1 MSKIKVADLLSELNI
16 MLKEHW
22 SYVWGSASKG
32 CVDCSG
38 ALVYVFRKYGH
49 SIYHGSNRIARIEV
63 DELLPISQAKP
74 GMAAFKARNP
84 GDAEYAL
91 PSSYKSGGKNY
102 NGDLRDFYHVG
113 VVGQNGKVLN
123 AQSSSA
129 GFVESPIKTWTCVG
143 YLTQVDYG
151 DMQEDNMTNGS
162 NNSNTSNDS
171 IDILGTAEVIAE
183 SGSTVR
189 MRSRPLKNA
198 PIVANIK
205 VGTLVNILEA
215 TSEWCQIEVDGKHG
229 YMMSKFLN
237 KLGSVQ
243 ESEGDRNDSIDI
255 LALVDRVTNLEE
267 RVAALESGGVG

>member
-1 MSKIKVADLLSELNI
+1 MGFSFQRMCGLLRSLG
-16 MLKEHW
+16 L
-22 SYVWGSASKG
+22 
-32 CVDCSG
+32 C
-38 ALVYVFRKYGH
+38 FRNYGH
-49 SIYHGSNRIARIEV
+49 SIYHGSNRIARVEV

-74 GMAAFKARNP
+74 GMVAFKARKP
-84 GDAEYAL
+84 GDAKYAL
-91 PSSYKSGGKNY
+91 PSAYKSDGKNY

-123 AQSSSA
+123 AQSSST

-143 YLTQVDYG
+143 YLKQVDYG
-151 DMQEDNMTNGS
+151 DMLEDNMTN
-162 NNSNTSNDS
+162 DS
-171 IDILGTAEVIAE
+171 IDIRDTAEVIAK

-189 MRSRPLKNA
+189 MRSRPEKNA

-205 VGTLVNILEA
+205 VGTQVNILDSA
-215 TSEWCQIEVDGKHG
+215 SDWHQIEVNGRVG

-243 ESEGDRNDSIDI
+243 ESEPEPEPSDSIDI

>member
-1 MSKIKVADLLSELNI
+1 MSKIKVSDLLLELNV

-49 SIYHGSNRIARIEV
+49 SIYHGSNRIARVEV

-74 GMAAFKARNP
+74 GMVAFKARNP
-84 GDAEYAL
+84 GNAKYAL
-91 PSSYKSGGKNY
+91 PSAYKSGGKNY

-123 AQSSSA
+123 AQSSST
-129 GFVESPIKTWTCVG
+129 GFVESPIKTWICVG
-143 YLTQVDYG
+143 YLKQVNYG
-151 DMQEDNMTNGS
+151 DIREDNMT
-162 NNSNTSNDS
+162 NDS
-171 IDILGTAEVIAE
+171 IDILYTAEVIAE

-189 MRSRPLKNA
+189 MRSKPLKNA
-198 PIVANIK
+198 PIVANVK
-205 VGTLVNILEA
+205 VGTQANVLEA
-215 TSEWCQIEVDGKHG
+215 TSDWCQIEVDGKHG

-243 ESEGDRNDSIDI
+243 ESEGDQNDSIDI

>member
-1 MSKIKVADLLSELNI
+1 MSKIKVSDLLLELNV

-38 ALVYVFRKYGH
+38 ALVYIFRKYGH
-49 SIYHGSNRIARIEV
+49 SIYHGSNRIARVEV

-74 GMAAFKARNP
+74 GMVVFKARNP
-84 GDAEYAL
+84 GDAKYAL
-91 PSSYKSGGKNY
+91 PSAYKSGGKNY

-123 AQSSSA
+123 AQSSST

-143 YLTQVDYG
+143 YLKQVDYG
-151 DMQEDNMTNGS
+151 DMQEDNMTN
-162 NNSNTSNDS
+162 DS
-171 IDILGTAEVIAE
+171 IDILYTAEVIAE

-189 MRSRPLKNA
+189 MRSKPLKNA
-198 PIVANIK
+198 PIVANVK
-205 VGTLVNILEA
+205 VGTLANILGV
-215 TSEWCQIEVDGKHG
+215 SSDWFQIEVDGKHG
-229 YMMSKFLN
+229 YMMSKFL
-237 KLGSVQ
+237 KRLGSVQ
-243 ESEGDRNDSIDI
+243 ESVGDRNDSIDI
-255 LALVDRVTNLEE
+255 SALVDRVTNLEE

>member
-49 SIYHGSNRIARIEV
+49 SIYHGSNRIARVEV

-74 GMAAFKARNP
+74 GMVAFKARNP
-84 GDAEYAL
+84 GDAKYAL
-91 PSSYKSGGKNY
+91 PSAYKSGGKDC

-123 AQSSSA
+123 AQSSST

-143 YLTQVDYG
+143 YLKQVDY
-151 DMQEDNMTNGS
+151 MR
-162 NNSNTSNDS
+162 NDS
-171 IDILGTAEVIAE
+171 IDILYTAEVIAE

-189 MRSRPLKNA
+189 MRSKPLKNA
-198 PIVANIK
+198 PIVANVK
-205 VGTLVNILEA
+205 VGTQANILEA
-215 TSEWCQIEVDGKHG
+215 TSDWCQIEVDGKHG

-243 ESEGDRNDSIDI
+243 ESEGNRNDSIDI
-255 LALVDRVTNLEE
+255 LALAE
-267 RVAALESGGVG
+267 RVANLESRVASLEGGVG

>member
-38 ALVYVFRKYGH
+38 ALVYVFRKYGRG
-49 SIYHGSNRIARIEV
+49 IYHGSNRIARVEV

-74 GMAAFKARNP
+74 GMVAFKARNP
-84 GDAEYAL
+84 GDAKYAL
-91 PSSYKSGGKNY
+91 PSAYKSGGKNCD
-102 NGDLRDFYHVG
+102 GDLRDFYHVG

-123 AQSSSA
+123 AQSSST
-129 GFVESPIKTWTCVG
+129 GFVESPIKTWACVG
-143 YLTQVDYG
+143 YLKQVDYG
-151 DMQEDNMTNGS
+151 DIQEDNMTN
-162 NNSNTSNDS
+162 DS
-171 IDILGTAEVIAE
+171 IDILYTAEVIAE

-189 MRSRPLKNA
+189 MRSKPLKNA
-198 PIVANIK
+198 PIVANVK
-205 VGTLVNILEA
+205 VGTQANILEA
-215 TSEWCQIEVDGKHG
+215 TSDWCQIEVDGKHG

-255 LALVDRVTNLEE
+255 LALVNRVTNLEE

>member
-1 MSKIKVADLLSELNI
+1 MSKIKVSDFLLELNV

-49 SIYHGSNRIARIEV
+49 SIYHGSNRIARVEV

-84 GDAEYAL
+84 GDAKYAL
-91 PSSYKSGGKNY
+91 PSAYKSGGKNC
-102 NGDLRDFYHVG
+102 NGDSRDFYHVG

-123 AQSSSA
+123 AQSSST
-129 GFVESPIKTWTCVG
+129 GFVESPIKTWACVG
-143 YLTQVDYG
+143 YLKQVDYG
-151 DMQEDNMTNGS
+151 DIQEDNMTN
-162 NNSNTSNDS
+162 DS
-171 IDILGTAEVIAE
+171 IDILCTAEVIAE

-189 MRSRPLKNA
+189 MRSKPLKNA
-198 PIVANIK
+198 PIVANVK
-205 VGTLVNILEA
+205 VGAQANILEA
-215 TSEWCQIEVDGKHG
+215 TSEWCQIEVDGKVG

-243 ESEGDRNDSIDI
+243 ESESEQNDSTDI

-267 RVAALESGGVG
+267 RVAALESGGVS

>member
-38 ALVYVFRKYGH
+38 ALVYVFRKYGR
-49 SIYHGSNRIARIEV
+49 SIYHGSNRIARVEV

-74 GMAAFKARNP
+74 GMVAFKARNP
-84 GDAEYAL
+84 GDAKYAL
-91 PSSYKSGGKNY
+91 PSAYKSGGKNC

-123 AQSSSA
+123 AQSSST
-129 GFVESPIKTWTCVG
+129 GFVESPIKTWACVG
-143 YLTQVDYG
+143 YLKQVDYG
-151 DMQEDNMTNGS
+151 DIQEDNM
-162 NNSNTSNDS
+162 SNDS
-171 IDILGTAEVIAE
+171 IDILYTAEVIAE

-189 MRSRPLKNA
+189 MRSKPLKNA
-198 PIVANIK
+198 PIVANVK
-205 VGTLVNILEA
+205 VGTQANILEA
-215 TSEWCQIEVDGKHG
+215 TSDWCQIEVDGKHG

-243 ESEGDRNDSIDI
+243 ESEGDRNDPIDI
-255 LALVDRVTNLEE
+255 LALADRVTNLEE

>member
-38 ALVYVFRKYGH
+38 ALVYVFRKYGRG
-49 SIYHGSNRIARIEV
+49 IYHGSNRIARVEV

-74 GMAAFKARNP
+74 GMVAFKARNP
-84 GDAEYAL
+84 GDAKYAL
-91 PSSYKSGGKNY
+91 PSAYKSGGKNC

-123 AQSSSA
+123 AQSSST

-143 YLTQVDYG
+143 YLKQVDYG
-151 DMQEDNMTNGS
+151 DIQEDNMTN
-162 NNSNTSNDS
+162 DS
-171 IDILGTAEVIAE
+171 IDILYTAEVIAE

-189 MRSRPLKNA
+189 MRSKPLKNA
-198 PIVANIK
+198 PIVANVK
-205 VGTLVNILEA
+205 VGTQANILEA
-215 TSEWCQIEVDGKHG
+215 TSDWCQIEVDGKHG
-229 YMMSKFLN
+229 YMMSKFL
-237 KLGSVQ
+237 KRLGSVPEFEPDQ
-243 ESEGDRNDSIDI
+243 SDYIDI

>member
-1 MSKIKVADLLSELNI
+1 MSKIKVSDLLLELNV

-49 SIYHGSNRIARIEV
+49 SIYHGSNRIARVEV

-84 GDAEYAL
+84 GDAKYAL
-91 PSSYKSGGKNY
+91 PSAYKSGGKNY

-123 AQSSSA
+123 AQSSST

-143 YLTQVDYG
+143 YLKQVDYG
-151 DMQEDNMTNGS
+151 DMQEDNMTN
-162 NNSNTSNDS
+162 DS
-171 IDILGTAEVIAE
+171 IDICGTAEVTAE
-183 SGSTVR
+183 SGTTVR

-198 PIVANIK
+198 PIVANVK
-205 VGTLVNILEA
+205 VGTLVNLLET
-215 TSEWCQIEVDGKHG
+215 TSDWCQIEVNGKVG
-229 YMMSKFLN
+229 YMVSKFLN
-237 KLGSVQ
+237 KLDSVQ
-243 ESEGDRNDSIDI
+243 ESEPDLSDSIDI
-255 LALVDRVTNLEE
+255 RALANRVAKLEARVTVLE
-267 RVAALESGGVG
+267 GGVG